1 MDIFYEALDEVTDK
15 VRHVGEALQARFAAA
30 GLKVSSVR
38 ETTNIMDEPVLAL
51 DIEDPRT
58 GETKT
63 FEAQEIFE
71 YFLDGRRP
79 LGNSVT
85 VMPKRER
92 VDNGR
97 LSTEIP
103 FNRYANNH
111 PEELGGVDVVA
122 DCIIEHLKTGKRVF
136 MAGNPDSDTPL
147 TRYEA
152 DSHIYYSPQ
161 KP

>member
-1 MDIFYEALDEVTDK
+1 MDILYEALDEVTDK
-15 VRHVGEALQARFAAA
+15 VRDVGEALQARFTAA

-58 GETKT
+58 GDIKT
-63 FEAQEIFE
+63 FEAQEISE
-71 YFLDGRRP
+71 YVDGWRP

-85 VMPKRER
+85 VLPRMER
-92 VDNGR
+92 ASNGR

-103 FNRYANNH
+103 FNKYANNH
-111 PEELGGVDVVA
+111 PAELGGVDVVA

-136 MAGNPDSDTPL
+136 RAGNSDSVVPL
-147 TRYEA
+147 ERYEA